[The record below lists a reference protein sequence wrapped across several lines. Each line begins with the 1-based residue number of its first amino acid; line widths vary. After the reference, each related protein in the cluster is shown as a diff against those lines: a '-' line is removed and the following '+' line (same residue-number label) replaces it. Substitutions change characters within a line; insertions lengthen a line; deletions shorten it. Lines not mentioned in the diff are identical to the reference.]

1 LAIFAVNGFQL
12 FRFPQIKK
20 KIIIMELIKK
30 LFRFA
35 GDVDKKTSLAVNI
48 LGWVLLVFFWW
59 LIPTLGWIKPTI
71 LPSPI
76 DVIMCYKTLFVERNL
91 LFNTG
96 YSIFINLGG
105 YLQAMALAIPLGFLI
120 GLIPFFRH
128 LVSKQIEAIRFT
140 PLPATTGI
148 FMALF
153 GLGLGVKVEFLA
165 FGIFVY
171 LLPAIAQRIKDIET
185 DDHLKALK
193 QTMWTL
199 NASPWMTLKHFYI
212 PSVLSRF
219 SMDVINLVAVS
230 WTYIVIAEMVN
241 AQGGL
246 GSMIYMATSRG
257 SHVDQLYAV
266 LLLIIFIG
274 FVQDKLLKLLDKKLF
289 KFKYA

>member
-1 LAIFAVNGFQL
+1 ME
-12 FRFPQIKK
+12 
-20 KIIIMELIKK
+20 IIRK
-30 LFRFA
+30 LFTFA
-35 GDVDKKTSLAVNI
+35 GEVNKKTAMFITI
-48 LGWVLLVFFWW
+48 LGWFLLILVWGMISTF
-59 LIPTLGWIKPTI
+59 GWISSTI

-76 DVIMCYKTLFVERNL
+76 DVILCYKTLLVERNL
-91 LFNTG
+91 LYNTG

-105 YLQAMALAIPLGFLI
+105 YLQALALAIPLGFVV

-128 LVSKQIEAIRFT
+128 LVSKQFEAIRFT

-153 GLGLGVKVEFLA
+153 GIGLGVKVEFLA

-171 LLPAIAQRIKDIET
+171 LLPAITQRIKDIET

-257 SHVDQLYAV
+257 SHVDQLYAI
-266 LLLIIFIG
+266 LFLIIFIG
-274 FVQDKLLKLLDKKLF
+274 FVQDKFLKLLDKKLF

>member
-1 LAIFAVNGFQL
+1 
-12 FRFPQIKK
+12 
-20 KIIIMELIKK
+20 
-30 LFRFA
+30 
-35 GDVDKKTSLAVNI
+35 
-48 LGWVLLVFFWW
+48 
-59 LIPTLGWIKPTI
+59 
-71 LPSPI
+71 
-76 DVIMCYKTLFVERNL
+76 

-96 YSIFINLGG
+96 YSIFINLSG
-105 YLQAMALAIPLGFLI
+105 YLQAIALAIPLGILV

-153 GLGLGVKVEFLA
+153 GLGLGVKVQFLA

-185 DDHLKALK
+185 DDHLKALQ

-199 NASPWMTLKHFYI
+199 NASPWMSLKHFYI

>member
-1 LAIFAVNGFQL
+1 MPDFKNL
-12 FRFPQIKK
+12 FK
-20 KIIIMELIKK
+20 
-30 LFRFA
+30 FA
-35 GDVDKKTSLAVNI
+35 GEVNAKTALALNI
-48 LGWVLLVFFWW
+48 LGWVLLLFVWW
-59 LIPTLGWIKPTI
+59 LLPTMGWIKPTI

-76 DVIMCYKTLFVERNL
+76 DVIKCYKTLFVERNL
-91 LFNTG
+91 LYNTG

-105 YLQAMALAIPLGFLI
+105 YLQALAIAIPLGLFV

-128 LVSKQIEAIRFT
+128 LLSKQVEAVRFT

-153 GLGLGVKVEFLA
+153 GIGLGVKVEFLA

-171 LLPAIAQRIKDIET
+171 LLPAVTQRIHDIET
-185 DDHLKALK
+185 DDHLKALR

-199 NASPWMTLKHFYI
+199 NASNWMTLKHFYL

-246 GSMIYMATSRG
+246 GSMIYMASSRG

-274 FVQDKLLKLLDKKLF
+274 FIQDKFLKWLDRQLF

>member
-1 LAIFAVNGFQL
+1 M
-12 FRFPQIKK
+12 KK
-20 KIIIMELIKK
+20 TNK
-30 LFRFA
+30 LFQF
-35 GDVDKKTSLAVNI
+35 GGEVNKKTALALNA
-48 LGWVLLVFFWW
+48 LGWLLFLFLWW
-59 LIPTLGWIKPTI
+59 LIPTMGWIRETI
-71 LPSPI
+71 LPSPVK
-76 DVIMCYKTLFVERNL
+76 VILCYKTLFVERGL
-91 LFNTG
+91 LYNTG
-96 YSIFINLGG
+96 YSILINMGG
-105 YLQAMALAIPLGFLI
+105 YLQALAIAIPLGFFV

-128 LVSKQIEAIRFT
+128 LVSTQIEAIRFT

-171 LLPAIAQRIKDIET
+171 LLPAVTQRIKDIET

-199 NASPWMTLKHFYI
+199 NANSWQSLRHFYI

-257 SHVDQLYAV
+257 SHVDQLYAI

-274 FVQDKLLKLLDKKLF
+274 FVQDKLLKLLDRKLF

>member
-1 LAIFAVNGFQL
+1 MMNIV
-12 FRFPQIKK
+12 
-20 KIIIMELIKK
+20 KK
-30 LFRFA
+30 LFQFA
-35 GDVDKKTSLAVNI
+35 GEVDKRTELVLNI
-48 LGWVLLVFFWW
+48 AGWVLLFLIWW
-59 LIPTLGWIKPTI
+59 LVTTMGWIKSTI

-76 DVIMCYKTLFVERNL
+76 DVIKCFKTLFVERNL

-105 YLQAMALAIPLGFLI
+105 YLQAIAIAIPLGFLV
-120 GLIPFFRH
+120 GLIPFLRH
-128 LVSKQIEAIRFT
+128 LVSKQVEAVRFT

-153 GLGLGVKVEFLA
+153 GLGLNVKVQFLA

-171 LLPAIAQRIKDIET
+171 LLPSITQRIKDIET
-185 DDHLKALK
+185 DDHLKALQ

-266 LLLIIFIG
+266 LILIIFIG
-274 FVQDKLLKLLDKKLF
+274 FIQDKLLKLIDKKVF

>member
-1 LAIFAVNGFQL
+1 MEE
-12 FRFPQIKK
+12 
-20 KIIIMELIKK
+20 KIDNMEIIKK

-35 GDVDKKTSLAVNI
+35 GDVDKKTALMVNI
-48 LGWVLLVFFWW
+48 LGWVLLVFIWW
-59 LIPTLGWIKPTI
+59 LIPTMGWIKPTI

-76 DVIMCYKTLFVERNL
+76 DVIVCYKTLFVERGL
-91 LFNTG
+91 LYNTG

-105 YLQAMALAIPLGFLI
+105 YLQAMALAIPLGFLV

-185 DDHLKALK
+185 DDHLKALQ

>member
-1 LAIFAVNGFQL
+1 
-12 FRFPQIKK
+12 
-20 KIIIMELIKK
+20 METFKK
-30 LFRFA
+30 LFTFGGEVDNKTAIILNIA
-35 GDVDKKTSLAVNI
+35 GWL
-48 LGWVLLVFFWW
+48 LLLVIWG
-59 LIPTLGWIKPTI
+59 IITSMGWIKDTI
-71 LPSPI
+71 LPSP
-76 DVIMCYKTLFVERNL
+76 VKVLTCYKTLFIERNL
-91 LFNTG
+91 IYNTG
-96 YSIFINLGG
+96 YSILINLSG
-105 YLQAMALAIPLGFLI
+105 YMQALVIAVPLGFLV

-148 FMALF
+148 FMAMF
-153 GLGLGVKVEFLA
+153 GLGFGVKVEFLA

-171 LLPAIAQRIKDIET
+171 LLPAVAQRIKDIET

-199 NASPWMTLKHFYI
+199 NAGPWQSLKHFYI

-219 SMDVINLVAVS
+219 SMDIINLVAVS
-230 WTYIVIAEMVN
+230 WTYIVIAEMIN
-241 AQGGL
+241 AQGGM
-246 GSMIYMATSRG
+246 GYMIYMASSRG
-257 SHVDQLYAV
+257 SHVDQLYAI

>member
-1 LAIFAVNGFQL
+1 
-12 FRFPQIKK
+12 
-20 KIIIMELIKK
+20 MDTIKK

-35 GDVDKKTSLAVNI
+35 GDVDKTTSLIINI
-48 LGWVLLVFFWW
+48 FGWVLLVFLWW
-59 LIPTLGWIKPTI
+59 LIPTMGWIKPTI
-71 LPSPI
+71 LPSPF
-76 DVIMCYKTLFVERNL
+76 DVIKCYKTLFVERNL
-91 LFNTG
+91 LYNTG
-96 YSIFINLGG
+96 YSIFINMGG
-105 YLQAMALAIPLGFLI
+105 YLQAMAIAIPLGFLV

-185 DDHLKALK
+185 DDHLKALQ

-274 FVQDKLLKLLDKKLF
+274 FVQDKLLKLLDRKLF

>member
-1 LAIFAVNGFQL
+1 
-12 FRFPQIKK
+12 
-20 KIIIMELIKK
+20 MEILKK

-35 GDVDKKTSLAVNI
+35 GEVDHKTEVAVNI
-48 LGWVLLVFFWW
+48 LGWILLVFFWW
-59 LIPTLGWIKPTI
+59 LLPTMGWVSPTI
-71 LPSPI
+71 LPSPF
-76 DVIMCYKTLFVERNL
+76 DVLKSYKTLFVDQNL
-91 LFNTG
+91 LYNTG

-105 YLQAMALAIPLGFLI
+105 YLQAMALAIPLGFLV

-128 LVSKQIEAIRFT
+128 LVSTQIEAIRFT

-148 FMALF
+148 FMAFF

-171 LLPAIAQRIKDIET
+171 LLPAITQRIRDIET

-212 PSVLSRF
+212 PSVISRF

-246 GSMIYMATSRG
+246 GSMIFAATQRG
-257 SHVDQLYAV
+257 SNYKNLYAV

-274 FVQDKLLKLLDKKLF
+274 FVQDKLLKMLDRKVF
-289 KFKYA
+289 RFKYA

>member
-1 LAIFAVNGFQL
+1 MILLYCINQG
-12 FRFPQIKK
+12 KS
-20 KIIIMELIKK
+20 IIMEILKN

-35 GDVDKKTSLAVNI
+35 GEVDKKTALAVNI

-59 LIPTLGWIKPTI
+59 LISTLGWIKPTI
-71 LPSPI
+71 LPSPV
-76 DVIMCYKTLFVERNL
+76 DVILCYKTLFVERNL
-91 LFNTG
+91 LYNTG
-96 YSIFINLGG
+96 YSIFINMGG
-105 YLQAMALAIPLGFLI
+105 YLQAMAFAIPLGFI
-120 GLIPFFRH
+120 VGLIPFFRH
-128 LVSKQIEAIRFT
+128 LVSKQFEAIRFT

-153 GLGLGVKVEFLA
+153 GIGLGVKVEFLA

-185 DDHLKALK
+185 DDHLKALQ

-266 LLLIIFIG
+266 LFLIIFIG

>member
-1 LAIFAVNGFQL
+1 MRLLKNL
-12 FRFPQIKK
+12 FS
-20 KIIIMELIKK
+20 
-30 LFRFA
+30 FA
-35 GDVDKKTSLAVNI
+35 GQVGEKTATVLNI
-48 LGWVLLVFFWW
+48 TGWLLLLFLWW
-59 LIPTLGWIKPTI
+59 LIPAMGWIKPTI
-71 LPSPI
+71 LPSPL
-76 DVIMCYKTLFVERNL
+76 DVVMCYKTLFIERSL
-91 LFNTG
+91 LYNTA
-96 YSIFINLGG
+96 YSIYINLGG
-105 YLQAMALAIPLGFLI
+105 YLQAMAIAIPLGLLI

-128 LVSKQIEAIRFT
+128 LVSKQIEALRFT

-148 FMALF
+148 FMAIF
-153 GLGLGVKVEFLA
+153 GLGIGIKIEFLA

-171 LLPAIAQRIKDIET
+171 LLPAITQRIKDIET
-185 DDHLKALK
+185 DDHLKALQ

-199 NASPWMTLKHFYI
+199 NASPWMTLKHFYL

-219 SMDVINLVAVS
+219 SGDVINLVAVS

-274 FVQDKLLKLLDKKLF
+274 FVQDKFLKLLDRKLF